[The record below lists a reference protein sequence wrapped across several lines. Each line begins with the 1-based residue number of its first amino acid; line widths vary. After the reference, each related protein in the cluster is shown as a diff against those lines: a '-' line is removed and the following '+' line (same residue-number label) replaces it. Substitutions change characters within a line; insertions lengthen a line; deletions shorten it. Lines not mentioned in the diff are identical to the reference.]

1 MTHGT
6 VTGAETVQC
15 TKVIISFAIV
25 VYTCA
30 ISIRIQIFLP
40 RAERAS
46 NTLQQAPLGV
56 PAGFTYY
63 QRVEGGAP
71 RPSGL
76 SDYASPAQRGPRRE
90 DGLAPVL
97 GILLCRGARFSRSPI

>member
-1 MTHGT
+1 MYDVESEVVLVYGWDAMLW
-6 VTGAETVQC
+6 TGEWR
-15 TKVIISFAIV
+15 
-25 VYTCA
+25 TCDR
-30 ISIRIQIFLP
+30 SEFRFFLP

-97 GILLCRGARFSRSPI
+97 LCRGARFSRSPI